1 MLKDRYNEHVSDKLL
16 SGLEN
21 GMISYSSGNDG
32 QINQIGEPAK
42 ETDKWRTKASAEGR
56 EESAQ

>member
-1 MLKDRYNEHVSDKLL
+1 MLKDRYYELVSDKLL

-42 ETDKWRTKASAEGR
+42 ETDK
-56 EESAQ
+56 